1 MGYLTKIHGC
11 LTIEN
16 YGPRKSWTLVHIL
29 TMKSLLITFC
39 LLASH
44 AILPGALADSL
55 KIEFTTDDTFSIQVA
70 RVEVGD
76 KVEWL
81 PTNDGHNVE
90 FLADP
95 EKFLAPKKSDI
106 DAHYSLAFTVPG
118 VYMYRCTALGYSGM
132 LGLLIVGNDFHNLKR
147 IKNIKLSHVA
157 TSVLQRLKKI
167 AESSKI

>member
-16 YGPRKSWTLVHIL
+16 YGTRKSWMLVHIL

-55 KIEFTTDDTFSIQVA
+55 KIEFTADDAFSIQVA
-70 RVEVGD
+70 REEVGD

-95 EKFLAPKKSDI
+95 EKFLAPKNSDI
-106 DAHYSLAFTVPG
+106 DAHYSLVFTVPG
-118 VYMYRCTALGYSGM
+118 VYMYRCTPHGDSGM
-132 LGLLIVGNDFHNLKR
+132 LGLVIVGNDFHNLER
-147 IKNIKLSHVA
+147 IKNIRLSHVA
-157 TSVLQRLKKI
+157 TSVLQRLIKI
-167 AESSKI
+167 AESN

>member
-1 MGYLTKIHGC
+1 
-11 LTIEN
+11 
-16 YGPRKSWTLVHIL
+16 
-29 TMKSLLITFC
+29 MKSLLITFC

-55 KIEFTTDDTFSIQVA
+55 KIEFTADDAFSIQVA

-95 EKFLAPKKSDI
+95 EKFLAPKNSDI
-106 DAHYSLAFTVPG
+106 DAHYSLSLQYQASTCIAAQTTATVG
-118 VYMYRCTALGYSGM
+118 C
-132 LGLLIVGNDFHNLKR
+132 
-147 IKNIKLSHVA
+147 
-157 TSVLQRLKKI
+157 SV
-167 AESSKI
+167 S

>member
-1 MGYLTKIHGC
+1 
-11 LTIEN
+11 
-16 YGPRKSWTLVHIL
+16 
-29 TMKSLLITFC
+29 MKSLLITFC

-95 EKFLAPKKSDI
+95 EKFLAQKNLISMHITLWPLQYQASTCI
-106 DAHYSLAFTVPG
+106 AAQPSATVG
-118 VYMYRCTALGYSGM
+118 C
-132 LGLLIVGNDFHNLKR
+132 
-147 IKNIKLSHVA
+147 
-157 TSVLQRLKKI
+157 SV
-167 AESSKI
+167 S

>member
-16 YGPRKSWTLVHIL
+16 CGPRKSWMLVHIL

-55 KIEFTTDDTFSIQVA
+55 KIEFTADDAFSIQVA

-95 EKFLAPKKSDI
+95 EKFLAPKNSDI
-106 DAHYSLAFTVPG
+106 DAHYSLSLQYQASTCIAAQTTATVG
-118 VYMYRCTALGYSGM
+118 C
-132 LGLLIVGNDFHNLKR
+132 
-147 IKNIKLSHVA
+147 
-157 TSVLQRLKKI
+157 SV
-167 AESSKI
+167 S

>member
-1 MGYLTKIHGC
+1 
-11 LTIEN
+11 
-16 YGPRKSWTLVHIL
+16 
-29 TMKSLLITFC
+29 MKSILITLC

-44 AILPGALADSL
+44 AILPVALADSL
-55 KIEFTTDDTFSIQVA
+55 KIEFTADDTFSVQVA

-76 KVEWL
+76 KIEWL
-81 PTNDGHNVE
+81 PTNNGHNVE
-90 FLADP
+90 FLAGP

-157 TSVLQRLKKI
+157 TSVLQRLIKI
-167 AESSKI
+167 AESNKI